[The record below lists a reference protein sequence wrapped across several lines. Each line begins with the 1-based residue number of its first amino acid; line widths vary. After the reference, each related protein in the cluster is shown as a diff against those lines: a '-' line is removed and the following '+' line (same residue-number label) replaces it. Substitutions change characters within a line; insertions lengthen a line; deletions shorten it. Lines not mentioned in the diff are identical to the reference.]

1 MSAEPLSDILRKLT
15 AGDTNAAEQAF
26 RAYEPLLR
34 SVVRR
39 QFGPRLRAKF
49 DSIDVVQSIWADL
62 LEGFRRGAWS
72 FADSSQLRAFLIT
85 AARHRFIDTARRHRR
100 ALAHEE
106 SAEALD
112 GAACRG
118 QPRPSEVA
126 VAEDLW
132 QRLLEQCPPAHRP
145 VLHLKREGL
154 SAPEIAA
161 RTGLHEDSIRR
172 ILRLLASRLAL
183 DA

>member
-1 MSAEPLSDILRKLT
+1 MSAESLSLILDKLA
-15 AGDTNAAEQAF
+15 AGDTAAAEQAF

-49 DSIDVVQSIWADL
+49 DSVDVVQSVWADL

-72 FADSSQLRAFLIT
+72 FASAGQLRAFLVT
-85 AARHRFIDTARRHRR
+85 AVRHRFIDTARRHR
-100 ALAHEE
+100 AAVAHEE
-106 SAEALD
+106 PAEALE

-118 QPRPSEVA
+118 LPRPSEVA

-132 QRLLEQCPPAHRP
+132 QRLLEECPPAHRP
-145 VLHLKREGL
+145 LLHLKREGL
-154 SAPEIAA
+154 SVPEIAA

-172 ILRLLASRLAL
+172 ILRQLASRLAL
-183 DA
+183 SS